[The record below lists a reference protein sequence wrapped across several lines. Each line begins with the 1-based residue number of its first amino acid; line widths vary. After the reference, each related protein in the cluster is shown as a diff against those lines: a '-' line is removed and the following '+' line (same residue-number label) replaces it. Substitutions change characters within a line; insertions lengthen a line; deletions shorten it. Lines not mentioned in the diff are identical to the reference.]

1 MPKITPQRPWLDN
14 PIDSKDL
21 DNKLEY
27 LKQCRNEWAVFF
39 LCLLATGSF
48 GIHQLYLRNIIKA
61 RIFLYGSLA
70 GVLLLVLS
78 AIFHSFTLFVA
89 SLFVLIMVDVFRLI
103 DLFTFRKL
111 TKEANERI
119 ASAID
124 MKS

>member
-14 PIDSKDL
+14 PTDSKDL
-21 DNKLEY
+21 DKKLEY

-39 LCLLATGSF
+39 LCFLATGGF
-48 GIHQLYLRNIIKA
+48 GIHQLYLRNIKKA
-61 RIFLYGSLA
+61 RFFLYSSLA

-78 AIFHSFTLFVA
+78 AIFHNFALFVA
-89 SLFVLIMVDVFRLI
+89 SLFALTLVDVFRWI

-119 ASAID
+119 ASEIESD
-124 MKS
+124 S